1 MHGRGKITFAGGGTF
16 VGEVCDGERHSA
28 VSAAPVAQGRH
39 NFDAVDEEQMDSML
53 VGASTSLYVGGIAV
67 TGQWAHDYLHGTVMC
82 TFPGGSTYKGG
93 FVNGS
98 REGHG
103 IATYA
108 SGLRYSGAWKAG
120 RRHGFGR
127 MTSATGYKYIGAWVA
142 GDVEG
147 FGTVKLPCGAKVKR
161 RWERAPF
168 HEVVRAAQE
177 QVDSDNKTTIAT
189 VNSLLQLRMSYAV
202 RDMIDNYH
210 DSVER

>member
-1 MHGRGKITFAGGGTF
+1 
-16 VGEVCDGERHSA
+16 
-28 VSAAPVAQGRH
+28 
-39 NFDAVDEEQMDSML
+39 
-53 VGASTSLYVGGIAV
+53 
-67 TGQWAHDYLHGTVMC
+67 
-82 TFPGGSTYKGG
+82 
-93 FVNGS
+93 
-98 REGHG
+98 
-103 IATYA
+103 
-108 SGLRYSGAWKAG
+108 
-120 RRHGFGR
+120 